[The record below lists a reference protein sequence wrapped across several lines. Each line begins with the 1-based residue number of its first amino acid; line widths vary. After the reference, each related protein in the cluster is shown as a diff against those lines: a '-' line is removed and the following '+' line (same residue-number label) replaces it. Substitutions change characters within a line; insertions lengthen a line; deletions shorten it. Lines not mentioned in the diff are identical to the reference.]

1 VVEGPTAAASSGISS
16 SAAASSLLPSI
27 PLATCLQTS
36 YGLDVPAS
44 PQQVAGQAVPGSPR
58 DSPTSR
64 AHAVDAEG
72 GESKRAKT
80 EEHKKQRI
88 NRSAEEQEAMIP
100 TAQFGTET
108 YHTLDSYDAEFQ
120 EDAENADDVWIGE
133 DDLYFA
139 GVTEQLW
146 SDHDLGQQSPPPA
159 AEIDRLADE
168 VEIQRLL
175 EMQVLV
181 EPSYYDGQVTSSWTP
196 DNEICQGLAQ
206 EVVCWRSG
214 EGDSRERWMRR
225 SRLVAREYAVTKRND
240 TFSQATGA
248 HTSNLLPLLDL
259 ERKAEAHGRES
270 NYKSVLVSLDIK
282 DAFLQVP
289 QAEPRMVDLQGSP
302 FIILKNFP
310 GQRRGSRAW
319 CWLFRQYLED
329 SMQFSFCPEQPCLA
343 TVPQGVVLMHVD
355 DLLFCGDYEYFHG
368 TFLK

>member
-1 VVEGPTAAASSGISS
+1 MVCQPVVEGSTAAASSGISS
-16 SAAASSLLPSI
+16 SAAASSLLPSS
-27 PLATCLQTS
+27 PLATSLQTS
-36 YGLDVPAS
+36 YGLDVPAT

-88 NRSAEEQEAMIP
+88 NRLAEEQEAMIP

-146 SDHDLGQQSPPPA
+146 SDQDLGQQSPPPA

-196 DNEICQGLAQ
+196 DNKICQGLAQ

-225 SRLVAREYAVTKRND
+225 SRLVAREYAVTKRDD
-240 TFSQATGA
+240 TFSQATRA
-248 HTSNLLPLLDL
+248 HTSNLLPLLYL
-259 ERKAEAHGRES
+259 ERKAEAHGHES

-289 QAEPRMVDLQGSP
+289 QVEPTMVDLQEEPSWTT
-302 FIILKNFP
+302 P
-310 GQRRGSRAW
+310 GLT
-319 CWLFRQYLED
+319 C
-329 SMQFSFCPEQPCLA
+329 
-343 TVPQGVVLMHVD
+343 VVLAFPQVLGGH
-355 DLLFCGDYEYFHG
+355 YAIQ
-368 TFLK
+368 FLS